1 MKLEKIE
8 SSKRKYT
15 YLDTDISG
23 LNSNDEIIASI
34 KDKINSD
41 DLFKVTLKGVAENDF
56 ELSVSYIE
64 NALKDICFF
73 IKIYDETSP
82 VLDFSLIEKE
92 ESLRGY
98 FIRNLKEIA
107 TEEEFMLAARI
118 GLNALS
124 GRKTDL

>member
-1 MKLEKIE
+1 M
-8 SSKRKYT
+8 
-15 YLDTDISG
+15 
-23 LNSNDEIIASI
+23 
-34 KDKINSD
+34 
-41 DLFKVTLKGVAENDF
+41 FKVTLKGVAENDF